1 VDEIPDDYALG
12 VGTGVLDLTGLDLPS
27 NPTTV
32 IPVRARVDMGTLEVR
47 LPESARASIDAQ
59 VAMGTIDLTGSKVK
73 REGMGQDLLVTLP
86 GRPGSPTLDLRLSV
100 GMGTVEVSRAATSG

>member
-1 VDEIPDDYALG
+1 
-12 VGTGVLDLTGLDLPS
+12 
-27 NPTTV
+27 
-32 IPVRARVDMGTLEVR
+32 
-47 LPESARASIDAQ
+47 
-59 VAMGTIDLTGSKVK
+59 MGTIDLTGSKVK